1 MSDPPENHR
10 FDELAKALAT
20 ASSSRRGFIKRL
32 TAGIAGGA
40 VALVGG
46 REAALS
52 ASRCSPVGHMCSHYH
67 DCCSGFCNASQ
78 RPARCGTRPKPPPP
92 PPTRPPRPPPPPVQ

>member
-1 MSDPPENHR
+1 MSDPSENHR

-32 TAGIAGGA
+32 AAGIAGGA

-46 REAALS
+46 GDAVLAAR
-52 ASRCSPVGHMCSHYH
+52 RCSPVGHACVQNH
-67 DCCSGFCNASQ
+67 DCCSGFCDASHH
-78 RPARCGTRPKPPPP
+78 PARCGTRPTPSP
-92 PPTRPPRPPPPPVQ
+92 RSPRPPPPPVC